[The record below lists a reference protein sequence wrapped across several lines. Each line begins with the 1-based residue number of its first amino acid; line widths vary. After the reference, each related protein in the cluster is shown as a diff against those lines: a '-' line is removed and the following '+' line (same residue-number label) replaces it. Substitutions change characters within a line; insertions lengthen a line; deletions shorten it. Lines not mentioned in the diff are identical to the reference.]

1 MILKKI
7 VLGSR
12 YGIKKT
18 SNLVFF
24 TATTT
29 PQKIGPVQLGSGHQ
43 QGSGKANNQRIKEC
57 AWKSRPKSVI
67 FIDPNKRHSQKVLHY
82 QDKKEDKD
90 TIINLYS
97 VWMWQIGEVCEVWS
111 RK

>member
-7 VLGSR
+7 VF
-12 YGIKKT
+12 KKT

-82 QDKKEDKD
+82 QDEKKD

-97 VWMWQIGEVCEVWS
+97 VWQIGEVCEVWS